1 MKLKSIVTVNLGLYM
16 DIRTEIEIDVPDELK
31 NEQLV
36 KYLYAKYW
44 GLLTPQR
51 LNQQVD
57 AKKIMD
63 SARDSAE
70 HDVGGLIDFGDESIQ
85 IEE

>member
-1 MKLKSIVTVNLGLYM
+1 M
-16 DIRTEIEIDVPDELK
+16 DARTEIEIDVPADLE
-31 NEQLV
+31 NEALI
-36 KYLYAKYW
+36 KYLYVKYW

-63 SARDSAE
+63 SAKDSAE
-70 HDVGGLIDFGDESIQ
+70 HDVGGLVDFGDESIQ